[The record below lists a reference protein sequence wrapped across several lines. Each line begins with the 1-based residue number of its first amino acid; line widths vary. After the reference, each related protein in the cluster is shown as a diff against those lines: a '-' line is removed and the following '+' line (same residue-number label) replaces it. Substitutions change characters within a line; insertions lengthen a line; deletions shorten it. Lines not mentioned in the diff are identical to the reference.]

1 MMENGLQA
9 VLRYLPVPVRSAVQ
23 QMPAEVQT
31 QIQEVRLRAEKPVA
45 VVIQQQE
52 RFLAPDGTRTQQPAK
67 ALRMSQRTLEQ
78 TFQAVC
84 SYSVYCYAREIVRA
98 LLPWTA
104 GIVWELPALRCI
116 GTAFSH
122 RCTTSPD
129 STFAFHTAS
138 RDVQKSCTGRLA
150 AADLRASCSPVQSAP
165 ERPPC
170 CGTCAGCSG
179 RTPCFSH

>member
-9 VLRYLPVPVRSAVQ
+9 VLRYLPVPVRFAVQ
-23 QMPAEVQT
+23 QMPAEMQT

-84 SYSVYCYAREIVRA
+84 SYSVYCYAREISQGFITVDGGNRVGIAGSAVYRDGVLTQVHHITGLNFRISHMCRRAVRA
-98 LLPWTA
+98 DLQQQ
-104 GIVWELPALRCI
+104 
-116 GTAFSH
+116 
-122 RCTTSPD
+122 TS
-129 STFAFHTAS
+129 
-138 RDVQKSCTGRLA
+138 
-150 AADLRASCSPVQSAP
+150 
-165 ERPPC
+165 ERPARRC
-170 CGTCAGCSG
+170 SRLRKDHHAAGHVPAARG

>member
-1 MMENGLQA
+1 MRRTEHE
-9 VLRYLPVPVRSAVQ
+9 RSSLPRHCACRSARWNRRFRRSVPIRSTA
-23 QMPAEVQT
+23 MPG
-31 QIQEVRLRAEKPVA
+31 RL
-45 VVIQQQE
+45 
-52 RFLAPDGTRTQQPAK
+52 
-67 ALRMSQRTLEQ
+67 
-78 TFQAVC
+78 
-84 SYSVYCYAREIVRA
+84 VRA

-179 RTPCFSH
+179 QNTVSLSLTGEVRSQRCSRACHAMMWDCTPMCWTVTPVQRGF

>member
-52 RFLAPDGTRTQQPAK
+52 RFLAPDGTRMQQPAK

-84 SYSVYCYAREIVRA
+84 SYSVYCYAREISQGFITVDGGNRVGI
-98 LLPWTA
+98 A
-104 GIVWELPALRCI
+104 GSAVYRDGVLTQVHHITGLNFRI
-116 GTAFSH
+116 SH
-122 RCTTSPD
+122 S
-129 STFAFHTAS
+129 
-138 RDVQKSCTGRLA
+138 VTG
-150 AADLRASCSPVQSAP
+150 
-165 ERPPC
+165 
-170 CGTCAGCSG
+170 CAE
-179 RTPCFSH
+179 